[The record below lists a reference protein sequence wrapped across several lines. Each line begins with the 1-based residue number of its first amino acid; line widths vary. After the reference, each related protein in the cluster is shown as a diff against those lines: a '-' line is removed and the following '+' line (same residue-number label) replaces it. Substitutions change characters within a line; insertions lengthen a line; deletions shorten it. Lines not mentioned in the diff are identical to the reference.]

1 MSDRTTVEQAARK
14 LARAEAR
21 EADAR
26 EKRDRAICQA
36 HAAGVRRA
44 TIASAVEMEPESVSR
59 IVKQRR
65 DAAGEPTTDSGA
77 LERAADQARRARAAA
92 SARAAAE
99 AERAEAV
106 AAALDS
112 GQMRAA
118 DVVRVTGL
126 SRPRVYQ
133 LRDQGRALVAQ
144 RNATNAQ

>member
-1 MSDRTTVEQAARK
+1 MSDRTTVEQAARR

-26 EKRDRAICQA
+26 EERDRAICQA

-65 DAAGEPTTDSGA
+65 DAAGADEPDGGA

-92 SARAAAE
+92 SARAAAPPPPFPPSLCWFPPP
-99 AERAEAV
+99 RSF
-106 AAALDS
+106 LLPPPSPCS
-112 GQMRAA
+112 G
-118 DVVRVTGL
+118 TH
-126 SRPRVYQ
+126 
-133 LRDQGRALVAQ
+133 
-144 RNATNAQ
+144 TIF